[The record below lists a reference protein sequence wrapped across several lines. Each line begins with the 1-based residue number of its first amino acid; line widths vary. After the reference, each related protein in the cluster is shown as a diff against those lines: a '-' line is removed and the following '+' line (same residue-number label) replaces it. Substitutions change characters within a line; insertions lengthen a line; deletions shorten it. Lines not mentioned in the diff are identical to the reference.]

1 MGRVLLA
8 GLEPEALEERLE
20 RTQIEHL
27 TPTTVP
33 DAAVLHERIA
43 EVRAAGWAA
52 VDQELEQGV
61 RSAAVPI
68 RDGNQAVA
76 AALNVSV
83 HASRM
88 SMQALRRQVVPRLL
102 RTAEAIE
109 VDLRA
114 AGGANTA

>member
-1 MGRVLLA
+1 
-8 GLEPEALEERLE
+8 
-20 RTQIEHL
+20 
-27 TPTTVP
+27 
-33 DAAVLHERIA
+33 
-43 EVRAAGWAA
+43 
-52 VDQELEQGV
+52 
-61 RSAAVPI
+61 
-68 RDGNQAVA
+68 
-76 AALNVSV
+76 V